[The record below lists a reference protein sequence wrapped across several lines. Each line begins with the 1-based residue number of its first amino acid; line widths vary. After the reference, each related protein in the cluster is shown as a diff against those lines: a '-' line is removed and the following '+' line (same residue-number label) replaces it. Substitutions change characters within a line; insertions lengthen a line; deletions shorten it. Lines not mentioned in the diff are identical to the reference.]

1 MAGQEDAFVY
11 NINKDYRVV
20 GIRGNKCS
28 LFFKN
33 NQNQLIASLN
43 GCQNIFTEIALAGGR
58 TSLSNIE
65 KKYLLSFIRAK
76 KYLISKEAAETLD
89 VSIIRYQNGRE
100 EYLSERQFKRK
111 MAYGIDFANV
121 YIGKLSASVIKIPED
136 SRETTYHFGSSDI
149 KKLLIGENCSI
160 NIDLRDNTSIEN
172 IIINEKFSGSVNL
185 SRTTIE
191 SVFIGNNCRCNLSI
205 SDSKRCFNLQIADI
219 YSGNL
224 NISNSCLYSLGIG
237 YYSYAD
243 IMLTNNIIKKEIS
256 IGDSFRGG
264 LYAAE
269 QSVETIKIGDDCK
282 GWLKFSG
289 QGKNIGTKK
298 ISIGDDF
305 SGTLNMNG
313 DDSISH
319 IEFGR
324 KNTGKTEASY
334 MKNLH
339 TVKIGKFYSGT
350 MELTDS
356 TVQNIGIAYGAS
368 GTLNIEGCKNLTF
381 IQATIDNNLVI
392 EKGAS
397 IVDIKTIDGNVYYS
411 FDKQAD
417 IDNFMPFYKKIYIS
431 TRKML
436 ARRSIW

>member
-1 MAGQEDAFVY
+1 MSGQEDAFVY

-20 GIRGNKCS
+20 GVRGNKCS

-43 GCQNIFTEIALAGGR
+43 GCQNIFTEITLSGGR
-58 TSLSNIE
+58 QALTDIE

-76 KYLISKEAAETLD
+76 KYLISKETAEMLD
-89 VSIIRYQNGRE
+89 VSIIRHQDGRE
-100 EYLSERQFKRK
+100 EYLSERQLKRRI
-111 MAYGIDFANV
+111 AYGIDFAKV
-121 YIGKLSASVIKIPED
+121 YIGKLSASVIKIPAD
-136 SRETTYHFGSSDI
+136 SRETSYHFGSADV

-172 IIINEKFSGSVNL
+172 IIVNEKFSGAMNL
-185 SRTTIE
+185 SRTAVE
-191 SVFIGNNCRCNLSI
+191 SIFIGNNCRCNLSI

-224 NISNSCLYSLGIG
+224 NISNSCLYALGIG

-264 LYAAE
+264 IYAAE

-282 GWLKFSG
+282 GWIKLAG

-298 ISIGDDF
+298 VSLGDDF
-305 SGTLNMNG
+305 SGTLNMSG
-313 DDSISH
+313 DDSISSL
-319 IEFGR
+319 EFGR

-334 MKNLH
+334 MGNLQ
-339 TVKIGKFYSGT
+339 TVKTGKFYSGT
-350 MELTDS
+350 IDLTTS
-356 TVQNIGIAYGAS
+356 AVKNISVAYGAS
-368 GTLNIEGCKNLTF
+368 GKLNIEGCKNLTF
-381 IQATIDNNLVI
+381 VQATIDNHLVM
-392 EKGAS
+392 KGCVSVTDA
-397 IVDIKTIDGNVYYS
+397 KTVDGNIYYN
-411 FDKQAD
+411 FGKDTN
-417 IDNFMPFYKKIYIS
+417 INNFMPFYKRIYTN

-436 ARRSIW
+436 SGRFM